1 MWTCLHPF
9 VVDLPGLI
17 VVANEEHM
25 EADVQAVHDIVD
37 SYVQETRTIILAIV
51 QAIRKSKRFDNDVER
66 TIGIITKADLL
77 DPVRD
82 NSNCESRDP

>member
-1 MWTCLHPF
+1 
-9 VVDLPGLI
+9 VDLPGLI